1 MALPCSLV
9 VAAFAQ
15 LMQRV
20 DRWPDLHF
28 EAGLAWQHARSG
40 YGGIAPALAS
50 LPPGFSQ
57 VTLVNDASQ
66 LWCEKHPA
74 AKCRTECTALADA
87 APGSRCLNISYP
99 DAPGTHDHLHYLTH
113 DLHHLIPPLFEA
125 HEQGARILVGPYTSS
140 MANFLAPIAVGLG
153 MALIA
158 PAVTSAELTEA
169 SNGFTSFS
177 RVAPSDA
184 ISALSLVQAL
194 ASFGWRSVGVAY
206 PNDSFGRNFAT
217 SLRQASA
224 TLRVSGAA
232 NLSQPPTS
240 LLTMPP
246 PLPRSPSLL
255 WCTPSCTA
263 LQPVPCYPSP
273 PFTRRA
279 APPTSRSD
287 LLCTRARP
295 HRTGRRCARSQRD
308 ISETAHTL
316 TSSHTHPHTPRTPPT
331 VHVLHPSY
339 TSFTPLSHP
348 SHTPLTP
355 LSHPSHTPLT
365 PSHTLSHPL

>member
-224 TLRVSGAA
+224 TLRVRP
-232 NLSQPPTS
+232 LP
-240 LLTMPP
+240 TMPP
-246 PLPRSPSLL
+246 PLTVLLPLTMVHPIMHSLTTL
-255 WCTPSCTA
+255 TVLPPT
-263 LQPVPCYPSP
+263 